1 MTVPEQTLRT
11 KVRRRPKR
19 GAYDRP
25 VIDAI
30 LDEARV
36 CHLGVIDGDYPVV
49 TPTLHARVGDWLYL
63 HGSAANRT
71 LQAALTGEVCLTAT
85 LLDGMVLARAA
96 FHHSVNYRSVTVF
109 GSPEPVSEPQEK
121 LRALEAFVEKI
132 IPGRW
137 GDARPPTD
145 NELRATTVLRLALT
159 EASAKIRRGPPAD
172 DDADTDLP
180 VWAGVLPTRPVFSAP
195 QPDPQLRAGIEVPDY
210 VTRARLRLLATAA
223 TMTPRDQRGERP

>member
-1 MTVPEQTLRT
+1 MTVPAQTPRT
-11 KVRRRPKR
+11 KVKRRPKR
-19 GAYDRP
+19 AAYDRP

-71 LQAALTGEVCLTAT
+71 LQAALTGEVCVTAT

-96 FHHSVNYRSVTVF
+96 FHHSVNYRSVTIFARPDAV
-109 GSPEPVSEPQEK
+109 PE

-137 GDARPPTD
+137 ADARAPTD
-145 NELRATTVLRLALT
+145 NELRATAVLRVALT
-159 EASAKIRRGPPAD
+159 EASAKIRHGPPLD
-172 DDADTDLP
+172 DDADADLP
-180 VWAGVLPTRPVFSAP
+180 VWAGVLPTRPIFAAP
-195 QPDPQLRAGIEVPDY
+195 QPDPQLPAGIEVPDY
-210 VTRARLRLLATAA
+210 VTALVSDPRPPAA
-223 TMTPRDQRGERP
+223 TVTPESSEENDHEH